1 MLCLLLF
8 IVSCVTSLRV
18 TRSATDC
25 PEVVVSNFSSPR
37 LQVFLT
43 VNSRA
48 RVHWDGTFEKRKI
61 ELNWVNPTDRHDGDT
76 VGLFKNDPQW
86 FGTAN
91 PLIQVNIER
100 KIENRNF
107 VQSYR
112 RAILAST
119 FSPPS
124 SFRTSRRF
132 TTWCWTIR

>member
-1 MLCLLLF
+1 MFGLSVSQLFSLSWVFSGYRDLQCDMFCLLLS

-76 VGLFKNDPQW
+76 VGLFNNDPQW
-86 FGTAN
+86 FGTGN
-91 PLIQVNIER
+91 PLIQVNIEKR
-100 KIENRNF
+100 AKKQIKNRNF
-107 VQSYR
+107 M
-112 RAILAST
+112 
-119 FSPPS
+119 
-124 SFRTSRRF
+124 
-132 TTWCWTIR
+132 